1 MVVGVVTVALITEAF
16 WPYGRHR
23 GRRDLPKP
31 RLEERHNVVLVELFR
46 VAFFSS
52 ERVVV
57 KALVVVD
64 HFCWWWTP
72 PCKSMVRHSDLNNIL
87 FPFNNN
93 DAGIQAL
100 LW

>member
-16 WPYGRHR
+16 WSCG
-23 GRRDLPKP
+23 RDLPEP
-31 RLEERHNVVLVELFR
+31 RLEERHNVVLGELFR

-93 DAGIQAL
+93 DAGKKAL

>member
-1 MVVGVVTVALITEAF
+1 MVVGVVTVSLITEAF
-16 WPYGRHR
+16 WSCG
-23 GRRDLPKP
+23 RDLPEP

-46 VAFFSS
+46 VALFSS

-72 PCKSMVRHSDLNNIL
+72 PCKNMVRHSDLNNIL
-87 FPFNNN
+87 FS
-93 DAGIQAL
+93 I
-100 LW
+100 

>member
-1 MVVGVVTVALITEAF
+1 MVVGVVTVALITKAL
-16 WPYGRHR
+16 WSCG
-23 GRRDLPKP
+23 RDLPEP

-64 HFCWWWTP
+64 HFCWWGTP